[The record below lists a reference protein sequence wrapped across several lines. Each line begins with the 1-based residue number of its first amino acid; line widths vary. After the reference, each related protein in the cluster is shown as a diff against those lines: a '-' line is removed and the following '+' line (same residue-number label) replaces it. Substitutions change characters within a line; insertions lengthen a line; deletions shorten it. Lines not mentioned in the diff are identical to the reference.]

1 MRLADF
7 LDKGASRHPSD
18 APLFITS
25 GQAHRYSAGSGS
37 AA

>member
-7 LDKGASRHPSD
+7 LGKGASRHPSD

-25 GQAHRYSAGSGS
+25 GQAHRLLKS
-37 AA
+37 